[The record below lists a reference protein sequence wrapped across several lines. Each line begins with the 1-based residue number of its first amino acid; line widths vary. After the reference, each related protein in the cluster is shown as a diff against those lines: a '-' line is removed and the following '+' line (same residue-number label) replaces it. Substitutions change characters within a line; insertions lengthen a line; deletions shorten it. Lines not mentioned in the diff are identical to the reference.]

1 MKKPKFWIKTSL
13 LVLIALILTMPI
25 SAQWTA
31 GNGNVIEQKREVG
44 SFDIIKVQSGLDLY
58 ITQGSPA
65 SLTVKADENLME
77 KIITRVEG
85 NTLYLDVRGSI
96 RNAKAMDVYVT
107 VENLRELHASGGSDV
122 VAEEGLKLEE
132 LKLFCSGGSD
142 TRMKLDVG
150 SLWCET
156 SGGSDAILSGTVK
169 TLAINASGGSDF
181 DGKKLEAV
189 NCKVNTSGAS
199 DVWVYASGEIEM
211 EASGASDIHYKGSAK
226 VVSSKASGG
235 SDIHGN

>member
-13 LVLIALILTMPI
+13 LVLAALILTMPI

-44 SFDIIKVQSGLDLY
+44 SFDIINVQSGLDLY

-85 NTLYLDVRGSI
+85 NTLYLDARGSI

-156 SGGSDAILSGTVK
+156 SGGSDAILSGTAK

-199 DVWVYASGEIEM
+199 DAWVYASGEIEM

>member
-1 MKKPKFWIKTSL
+1 MAGMEP
-13 LVLIALILTMPI
+13 
-25 SAQWTA
+25 SAGA
-31 GNGNVIEQKREVG
+31 ARFPAKNVG
-44 SFDIIKVQSGLDLY
+44 
-58 ITQGSPA
+58 A
-65 SLTVKADENLME
+65 A
-77 KIITRVEG
+77 
-85 NTLYLDVRGSI
+85 
-96 RNAKAMDVYVT
+96 
-107 VENLRELHASGGSDV
+107 
-122 VAEEGLKLEE
+122 
-132 LKLFCSGGSD
+132 C
-142 TRMKLDVG
+142 
-150 SLWCET
+150 
-156 SGGSDAILSGTVK
+156 AILSGTAK